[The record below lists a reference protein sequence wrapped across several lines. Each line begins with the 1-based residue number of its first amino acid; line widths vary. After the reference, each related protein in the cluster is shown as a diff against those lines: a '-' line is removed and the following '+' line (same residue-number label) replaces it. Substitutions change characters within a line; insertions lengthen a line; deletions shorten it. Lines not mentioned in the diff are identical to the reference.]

1 MKILNNLTLKNL
13 KLNKRRTIVT
23 IIGIMLSTA
32 LICAVAGMV
41 SSLQETLIQMAKND
55 NGNKHITIQ
64 SVKYEDLKY
73 FSNNRNIE
81 NVYLVKNLGYAKL
94 ENSNLDTTP
103 YLNIVA
109 YTKEAFLN
117 NKLTIV
123 DGRLPQNENEIVIPT
138 NIKSS
143 ALVNYK
149 IGDRLSLEIGNR
161 VCSDGTILNQNNPYY
176 VDKYYE
182 SEDTCFESLDYKFNE
197 EYTVV
202 GIVETFNY
210 NNEPFGAPGFTVV
223 TYTDE
228 IDDKSNYDVA
238 LLFQDSNYYLSFEKY
253 LKNSTQLSDYS
264 YYYNRDLLRYELS
277 GLSNKSMNSL
287 YGIAGVVI
295 GIIILTS
302 IFVIKN
308 SFSISIVEKTKQY
321 GMLASIG
328 ATSKQIKKNVLY
340 EGFILGI
347 IGIPLGILCGILAD
361 FILCKVVNLFL
372 KDLAEIQFV
381 FSVPIIPII
390 FSVILASITIY
401 LSIISSAKKSSKIS
415 PIEAI
420 RNNNEIKINRKKMRT
435 PKIIG
440 KVFGIGGE
448 IAYKNLKRS
457 RKKYRST
464 VVSLVVSVT
473 VFISLSSFLSY
484 GFEMTKQYYIDLN
497 YNISVKPLIDDNNS
511 FQKIYQDILKME
523 NINSYSIHKSVILSI
538 NPYDYMTDEG
548 FLNNYGYEKNSK
560 EENISSS
567 IEVYSLGD
575 EEYKRFIKKI
585 GGKIEDYENKGIL
598 IDDFKVYQNDDKYYF
613 YNTYNLDKND
623 VINGTINDIE
633 FSIPI
638 AVRTKE
644 RPMGL
649 EGSYSSTGYLI
660 VSDKILNDLNY
671 VYYGSLYIDSSNPTK
686 LEESINKYFNNT
698 NYNYYIFNVDKEA
711 QAQRSVIILM
721 AIFLYGFIIVISLIG
736 ITNIFNTIT
745 TNINLRKKEFA
756 MLKSIG
762 MTKKEFNNMISL
774 ESFFYGTKSLVIG
787 VILGITGSYLIY
799 YEFAKSEEFGYILP
813 WQAITISIIVVYI
826 LVSLIM
832 YVSVNKINKQN
843 IIETIRNDNI

>member
-1 MKILNNLTLKNL
+1 MKILNILTLKNL

-41 SSLQETLIQMAKND
+41 SSLQETLIQMAKDD

-64 SVKYEDLKY
+64 GVKYEDLKY
-73 FSNNRNIE
+73 FSNNRYVE
-81 NVYLVKNLGYAKL
+81 NEYLVKNLGYAKL
-94 ENSNLDTTP
+94 DGSNLDTTP

-117 NKLTIV
+117 NKLNIV

-143 ALVNYK
+143 ALVSYK
-149 IGDRLSLEIGNR
+149 IGDRISLNIGNR
-161 VCSDGTILNQNNPYY
+161 VCRDGTILNQNNPYY
-176 VDKYYE
+176 VSEYYD
-182 SEDTCFESLDYKFNE
+182 SEDTCFEKLDYKYNE
-197 EYTVV
+197 EYTIV

-228 IDDKSNYDVA
+228 IDDKGNYDVA
-238 LLFQDSNYYLSFEKY
+238 LLFQNSKYYLSFEKY
-253 LKNSTQLSDYS
+253 LKSSTQLSDYN
-264 YYYNRDLLRYELS
+264 YYYNRDLLRYELN

-287 YGIAGVVI
+287 YAIAGVVI

-340 EGFILGI
+340 EGFILGV
-347 IGIPLGILCGILAD
+347 IGIPLGILCGIIAD
-361 FILCKVVNLFL
+361 FILCKVVNFFL

-381 FSVPIIPII
+381 FNVPIIPII
-390 FSVILASITIY
+390 FSIILASITIY
-401 LSIISSAKKSSKIS
+401 LSIVSSAKKSSKIS

-420 RNNNEIKINRKKMRT
+420 RNNNEIKINRKKMKT

-440 KVFGIGGE
+440 KIFGIGGE

-464 VVSLVVSVT
+464 VISLVVSVT
-473 VFISLSSFLSY
+473 VFVSLSSFLNY
-484 GFEMTKQYYIDLN
+484 GFEMTKQYYVDLN
-497 YNISVKPLIDDNNS
+497 YNISVKPLINDNNS
-511 FQKIYQDILKME
+511 IQKIYQDILKME
-523 NINSYSIHKSVILSI
+523 NINNYSIHKSIILSI

-548 FLNNYGYEKNSK
+548 FSNNFGFEKENK
-560 EENISSS
+560 EENVNSSS
-567 IEVYSLGD
+567 IEIYSLGD
-575 EEYKRFIKKI
+575 EEYKRFVKKI
-585 GGKIEDYENKGIL
+585 GGKIEDYENKAIL
-598 IDDFKVYQNDDKYYF
+598 IDDFKVYDDDKYYY
-613 YNTYNLDKND
+613 YNTYNLNKDSVIRGK
-623 VINGTINDIE
+623 INGID

-638 AVRTKE
+638 AVRTKV

-649 EGSYSSTGYLI
+649 EGAYSSTGYLI
-660 VSDKILNDLNY
+660 VSDKILNNINY
-671 VYYGSLYIDSSNPTK
+671 EYGSLYIDGSNPTK
-686 LEESINKYFNNT
+686 LEENINKYFNNT
-698 NYNYYIFNVDKEA
+698 NYNYYLYNVDSDA

-787 VILGITGSYLIY
+787 IILGIIGSYLIY
-799 YEFAKSEEFGYILP
+799 YAFAKTEDFGYILP
-813 WQAITISIIVVYI
+813 WQAIIISIVVVYI